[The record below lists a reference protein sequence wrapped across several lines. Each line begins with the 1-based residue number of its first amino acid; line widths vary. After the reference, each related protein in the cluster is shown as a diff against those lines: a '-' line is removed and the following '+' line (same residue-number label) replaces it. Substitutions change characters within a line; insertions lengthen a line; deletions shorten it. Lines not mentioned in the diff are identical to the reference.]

1 MSRAPWAVLSKWDKH
16 ADSVDCYK
24 LTICRMNHRVEW
36 HANFAANI
44 STMAVEAIPVMTV
57 PEHNRLQSG
66 DLCNLCI
73 FPYVWKSY
81 PGNDRNSSPR
91 SPKTVKAPFG
101 EVTMRRCLS
110 YALRHTD
117 GIISAYVAAPI
128 WYGYRISNCI
138 FTETSR
144 TPPVYCP
151 VCFVGVY
158 PWIGNFCALYS
169 WPGGK
174 LHSLYKNL
182 SLYSFI
188 GDYMTQHISLSQFR
202 VHAA

>member
-1 MSRAPWAVLSKWDKH
+1 
-16 ADSVDCYK
+16 
-24 LTICRMNHRVEW
+24 MNHRVEW

-44 STMAVEAIPVMTV
+44 STMAAEAIPVMTV
-57 PEHNRLQSG
+57 HEHNRLQSG

-73 FPYVWKSY
+73 FPYVWKTH

-91 SPKTVKAPFG
+91 SPKTVKVPFG
-101 EVTMRRCLS
+101 EVTMRRSLS

-138 FTETSR
+138 STETSR

-151 VCFVGVY
+151 VCFCWRLPLNRQLLCSLFLTWRQTAFFVQEPAFVL
-158 PWIGNFCALYS
+158 LYRR
-169 WPGGK
+169 
-174 LHSLYKNL
+174 LYDTTYL
-182 SLYSFI
+182 SPPIQGPRSI
-188 GDYMTQHISLSQFR
+188 TPHNHKPCLSPR
-202 VHAA
+202 HHLPL